1 MGLGK
6 WVSLHDLHTRI
17 RPAVVL
23 RQNSRCVLRTFSPI
37 FKSRERPMSK
47 PITQAQQ
54 LADFVVRASYHD
66 LSAQTVSRLKEH
78 VLDTL
83 GCAIGALDGTPVRA
97 AHQYVREMGGTP
109 QCTLIGGGRSSV

>member
-1 MGLGK
+1 
-6 WVSLHDLHTRI
+6 
-17 RPAVVL
+17 
-23 RQNSRCVLRTFSPI
+23 
-37 FKSRERPMSK
+37 MSK

-83 GCAIGALDGTPVRA
+83 GCAIGGGLVGA
-97 AHQYVREMGGTP
+97 MGEHRRPAGVVEPLGPPIVPPEPTY
-109 QCTLIGGGRSSV
+109 